1 MMFMSTL
8 KYDVNLLSKHTLT
21 YPPNNTS
28 VYIITSFIDTNIT
41 IYTIWY
47 YYVPSNSCNN

>member
-21 YPPNNTS
+21 KITLLHYNNTM
-28 VYIITSFIDTNIT
+28 YNIERE
-41 IYTIWY
+41 
-47 YYVPSNSCNN
+47 